1 MMKPPT
7 LPALVAMALSAGAPV
22 RADPALYTI
31 DAAHTQVHW
40 ETRHFGT
47 STHRGRFDRV
57 QGHIALDRDAGSGE
71 VSISIPT
78 ASVSSGVAALDG
90 VLRGGGFLASDA
102 HPQAYFVSRELRFQ
116 GGRLVSLRG
125 EFTLRGVSRPL
136 TLVAQNFACRTDAR
150 LQREVCGG
158 DFEAHLLRSDYG
170 STFGLPFVADGVRL
184 LIAVEGIR
192 Q

>member
-1 MMKPPT
+1 MKPIRSLALAALALAA
-7 LPALVAMALSAGAPV
+7 LPA
-22 RADPALYTI
+22 RADGVVYAI
-31 DAAHTQVHW
+31 DSAHTQVHW

-47 STHRGRFDRV
+47 STHRGRFGPI
-57 QGHIALDRDAGSGE
+57 QGHIVLDRQAGTGE

-78 ASVSSGVAALDG
+78 ASVSSGVPALDG
-90 VLRGGGFLASDA
+90 VLRGAGFLAADA
-102 HPQAYFVSRELRFQ
+102 HPMAYFVARQLRFEA
-116 GGRLVSLRG
+116 GRLVELQG

-136 TLVAQNFACRTDAR
+136 TLVAQQFACRDDAR

-158 DFEAHLLRSDYG
+158 DFEARLLRSDYG
-170 STFGLPFVADGVRL
+170 STFGLPFVGDSVRL

>member
-1 MMKPPT
+1 MKP
-7 LPALVAMALSAGAPV
+7 LNLLAFVAVALAGVGPV
-22 RADPALYTI
+22 RADPITYTI
-31 DAAHTQVHW
+31 DTAHTRVYW

-57 QGHIALDRDAGSGE
+57 QGHIALDRDAGTGD

-78 ASVSSGVAALDG
+78 GSVSSGVPALDG
-90 VLRGGGFLASDA
+90 VLRGAGFLATEA
-102 HPQAYFVSRELRFQ
+102 HPVAYFVSRELRFEA
-116 GGRLVSLRG
+116 GRLTELRG

-158 DFEAHLLRSDYG
+158 DFEARLLRSDYG